1 MICIVQ
7 ARMSSKRF
15 PGKTMKSLVKKTLLQ
30 RVLNRIE
37 FSKKIDKIIVATS
50 TSKKDDQIE
59 KFCIK
64 NNYTIYRSNLNNVV
78 KRFEGTINKFNIK
91 DFIRI
96 SADSP
101 LLDPKIIDHA
111 INIYKKRKVDI
122 VTNVFPR
129 TFPKGQSV
137 EIINSN
143 IFLKFSK
150 KITNKEYK
158 EHITKYFYQN
168 HKKFKIVNFTSK
180 TKIKD
185 INLSIDTKKDFQ
197 NIEKIIKYMN
207 DKNISLKNIIKIRKK
222 IDLQ

>member
-1 MICIVQ
+1 
-7 ARMSSKRF
+7 MSSKRF

>member
-101 LLDPKIIDHA
+101 LLDPKIIDQA
-111 INIYKKRKVDI
+111 INIYKKKKVDI

-150 KITNKEYK
+150 KITSKECK

-168 HKKFKIVNFTSK
+168 HKKFKIVNFTFK

>member
-64 NNYTIYRSNLNNVV
+64 NNYAIYRSNLNNVV

>member
-15 PGKTMKSLVKKTLLQ
+15 PGKTMKSLIKKSLLQ

-37 FSKKIDKIIVATS
+37 CSKKIDKIIVATS
-50 TSKKDDQIE
+50 TSKQDDQIE
-59 KFCIK
+59 KFCTK

-78 KRFEGTINKFNIK
+78 KRFEGTINKFDIK

-101 LLDPKIIDHA
+101 LIDPKIIDQA
-111 INIYKKRKVDI
+111 INIYKKKNADI
-122 VTNVFPR
+122 VTNVFPK

-143 IFLKFSK
+143 VFLKFSK
-150 KITNKEYK
+150 KIKSKEFK
-158 EHITKYFYQN
+158 EHITKYFYKN
-168 HKKFKIVNFTSK
+168 HKKFKIINFT
-180 TKIKD
+180 
-185 INLSIDTKKDFQ
+185 LKK
-197 NIEKIIKYMN
+197 
-207 DKNISLKNIIKIRKK
+207 KNKRHKPFN
-222 IDLQ
+222 